1 MQTKMQSNIIDISLD
16 NFQAVILEGSNTQ
29 PVMVTFW
36 APSHEESVALVAT
49 LEKLAQEFAGQF
61 VLAKI
66 NCEVDQA
73 IAMQF
78 GVQALP
84 TTAMFVN
91 GQPCD
96 GFAGNQEEG
105 EIRAILQ
112 KHLPDEAEL
121 LLQQAQGQL
130 ELQTFEAAITTIK
143 QVLALKP
150 ELAKAQIMLAKA
162 HIELGHI
169 AEAQALT
176 EAIKLIDQDDLYHH
190 VIAQIELAKAAADT
204 PEIRALE
211 AQIAA
216 NPSPL
221 LSFEL
226 AIQYSQV
233 NRLEEALE
241 LLYQVLHQDMNSLDG
256 KVKQAFMDML
266 TTHSSDPAASA
277 YRRKLYSLLY

>member
-1 MQTKMQSNIIDISLD
+1 MQANIVDISLD
-16 NFQAVILEGSNTQ
+16 NFQAEILEGSMQ
-29 PVMVTFW
+29 HPVMVTFW
-36 APSHEESVALVAT
+36 APSHGESVALLAT

-96 GFAGNQEEG
+96 GFAGNQEES
-105 EIRAILQ
+105 EVRAILQ

-121 LLQQAQGQL
+121 LLQQGQS
-130 ELQTFEAAITTIK
+130 QVDDQAYDQAIVTLK
-143 QVLALKP
+143 QVLTLKP
-150 ELAKAQIMLAKA
+150 ELAPAQLLLAKA
-162 HIELGHI
+162 HIALGHVV
-169 AEAQALT
+169 EAQALT
-176 EAIKLIDQDDLYHH
+176 EQIKLVDQDALYHS
-190 VIAQIELAKAAADT
+190 VVAQIELAKAAADT

-211 AQIAA
+211 AQMAA
-216 NPSPL
+216 APNAE
-221 LSFEL
+221 LSHDL

-233 NRLEEALE
+233 NRVEDALA
-241 LLYQVLHQDMNSLDG
+241 LLYPLLQKDMNSLEG
-256 KVKQAFMDML
+256 KVKQTFMDIL
-266 TTHSSDPAASA
+266 ATHSSDPAASA